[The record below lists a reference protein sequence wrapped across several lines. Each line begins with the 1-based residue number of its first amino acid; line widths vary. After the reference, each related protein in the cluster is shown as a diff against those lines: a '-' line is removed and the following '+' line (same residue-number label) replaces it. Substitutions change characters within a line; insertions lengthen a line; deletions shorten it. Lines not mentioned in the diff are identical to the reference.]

1 MAETRSKTFDTTMS
15 VRQQVSPSRRRHH
28 HPQQQGAEEQIPS
41 LPNESSSPRDG
52 NNSSDEILR
61 GVAWKRRSGFGKL
74 SGTVGVG
81 SSWERRLFILH
92 APSPPA
98 SAAMRLCYYAL
109 NPPPDCAP
117 VARGTLNLLPE
128 RATISATHFTDT
140 AQPTPFALSIKTT
153 DGIAPEST
161 KWKLCFDDR
170 RSQMAW
176 LVALTDAVVDGS
188 VREYNRLTLAAEADK
203 WEPGGFH
210 RLYEEGEGSM
220 FDLVRDALLTGG
232 GETGDNPE
240 DEGDEHFA
248 PEQQQPTQGDTQ
260 QQYVAMESFEQI
272 APAAVDY
279 GGDGGPARDRTLSAS
294 SILVDDDKETRR
306 NSLAATT
313 KHYDDV
319 SGYYLLQ
326 PFKLYQALAVV
337 NISVLYAHW
346 AAASMSCFV
355 ISWWQVLA
363 AVNIGIY
370 MCFAPSSSTEAKSET
385 LEVDTTKEARREKEE
400 LIIGTEQNKTSDE
413 MTSAATINEA
423 RPQLQTTKSMI
434 GAELLREQEVPLSE
448 VPMEVKEKKGAQT
461 DKAPPAQHRLGPL
474 SEEEMGAH
482 KHERWAMSAPNID
495 LTGSW
500 NLIAD
505 DAFKAEYDTYLKQLG
520 FNRITR
526 GVACSLIGRTT
537 EITRQSDGGRELY
550 VKGVNPKGTW
560 ERTLTASGYPDFE
573 THSERKAGRDY
584 KHMRRSILTA
594 DSESVNAEA
603 WWEKLGTR
611 HRSWLRGAKKYGGGD
626 FESIRYLEEGS
637 GGNVLVCESSFHPR
651 DETKKKA
658 EVTWRYQR
666 DTVSTGV
673 VSI

>member
-1 MAETRSKTFDTTMS
+1 MAETRSRAFDTTMS
-15 VRQQVSPSRRRHH
+15 VRQQVSPSRRRLDHH
-28 HPQQQGAEEQIPS
+28 QAQQQEQIPS
-41 LPNESSSPRDG
+41 LPHESSSRDVNG
-52 NNSSDEILR
+52 SNDELLR

-92 APSPPA
+92 APPP
-98 SAAMRLCYYAL
+98 SAAAAVRLCYYTL

-117 VARGTLNLLPE
+117 MARGTLNLLPE

-170 RSQMAW
+170 KSQMAW

-220 FDLVRDALLTGG
+220 FDLVKDALLTGG
-232 GETGDNPE
+232 GEAGEHDEAEE
-240 DEGDEHFA
+240 DTV
-248 PEQQQPTQGDTQ
+248 PEQHQPMQGGTQ
-260 QQYVAMESFEQI
+260 QKYVAMESYEQI
-272 APAAVDY
+272 APAAVED
-279 GGDGGPARDRTLSAS
+279 GGDGGAVRDRTLTAS
-294 SILVDDDKETRR
+294 SKFEEDDKETRR
-306 NSLAATT
+306 NSLTPTT

-319 SGYYLLQ
+319 SGYYLL
-326 PFKLYQALAVV
+326 PPVKLYQALAVV

-346 AAASMSCFV
+346 TAASMSCFV

-363 AVNIGIY
+363 ALNIGIY
-370 MCFAPSSSTEAKSET
+370 MCVAPSTSTEAKT
-385 LEVDTTKEARREKEE
+385 KATEVDAIKEARKEKEE
-400 LIIGTEQNKTSDE
+400 LKIATEQNKASDE
-413 MTSAATINEA
+413 TISPTSVDEA
-423 RPQLQTTKSMI
+423 RPQLEMTKSMI
-434 GAELLREQEVPLSE
+434 GAELLRGEEVPLSE
-448 VPMEVKEKKGAQT
+448 VPMEVKEKKEAQI
-461 DKAPPAQHRLGPL
+461 DKSPAAQHRIEPL

-482 KHERWAMSAPNID
+482 MHERWAMSAPSID

-500 NLIAD
+500 NIIAD

-550 VKGVNPKGTW
+550 VKGVNPKGAW

-584 KHMRRSILTA
+584 EHMRRSILTA
-594 DSESVNAEA
+594 DSESVTAEA
-603 WWEKLGTR
+603 WWEKRGTR
-611 HRSWLRGAKKYGGGD
+611 HRSWLRGANKYGGGD

-637 GGNVLVCESSFHPR
+637 GGNVLVCESIFHPR
-651 DETKKKA
+651 DDSKEKA

-666 DTVSTGV
+666 DAVSTGV